1 LLLTPTTLD
10 PSKTWQRARF
20 NAAPFAVSER
30 NLAERQAL
38 IWVPTAEPD
47 MSKRN
52 RISTALFVGATAAIL
67 TLAMPVVAQVPAQVA
82 PNDGTTPAS
91 APAMKPADT
100 VNLTMEQKHVIKEI
114 ILKDL
119 KVAEPTDQAA
129 AAKVPTEVGQ
139 TVPAGIPLQPM
150 PVEVSAK
157 VPQLKAHSF
166 LVKND
171 KVIVI
176 DPKDNKVAALIE

>member
-1 LLLTPTTLD
+1 
-10 PSKTWQRARF
+10 
-20 NAAPFAVSER
+20 
-30 NLAERQAL
+30 
-38 IWVPTAEPD
+38 
-47 MSKRN
+47 MSQRN
-52 RISTALFVGATAAIL
+52 RLSTALFVGATAAIL
-67 TLAMPVVAQVPAQVA
+67 TLVLPVEAQVPAGA
-82 PNDGTTPAS
+82 PT
-91 APAMKPADT
+91 APAAKPADT
-100 VNLTMEQKHVIKEI
+100 VNLTMEQRHIIKEI

-119 KVAEPTDQAA
+119 KVAEPADQ
-129 AAKVPTEVGQ
+129 AAKVPTTVGE